1 MKDVLVLFG
10 ERGLFSCRSVGKRQ
24 YGGKRM
30 RCPPKE
36 ENHENEKSPLMCG
49 GARGKERSVF
59 REEKNGYY
67 ILKFPMVMTFLKDE
81 CIG

>member
-10 ERGLFSCRSVGKRQ
+10 ERGLFLCRSVGKRQ

-49 GARGKERSVF
+49 GAEGRSSLF
-59 REEKNGYY
+59 FSRREERYF
-67 ILKFPMVMTFLKDE
+67 ILKFSMVMTLLKDE
-81 CIG
+81 CID